1 MDHCW
6 RNCCGWGGGGGGGG
20 GGGTLGLLTWF
31 GQRNRRIG
39 CPQLGFDTCDI
50 GIEQTAL
57 VGTLLLAA
65 FGELASLEDGDREQV
80 AR

>member
-1 MDHCW
+1 
-6 RNCCGWGGGGGGGG
+6 
-20 GGGTLGLLTWF
+20 LTWF

>member
-1 MDHCW
+1 MCLTFRDGSLLEELL
-6 RNCCGWGGGGGGGG
+6 RLGG